1 MRGPLPLW
9 TICILTEEATDVK
22 ELIIV
27 IGMMLLG
34 CYVFNLMVGDEPNS
48 LKSTSAYVI
57 KRAVEEYG
65 G

>member
-1 MRGPLPLW
+1 M
-9 TICILTEEATDVK
+9 K
-22 ELIIV
+22 EVIIV
-27 IGMMLLG
+27 IGMVLLG
-34 CYVFNLMVGDEPNS
+34 CYVFNLMVGDEPGS